1 MRRHPATTDDD
12 HDPARRGVLASMC
25 LALVLV
31 VASVSSINLA
41 LTGISIDL
49 GTTSSQLTWIADGY
63 TVALAAL
70 VLPFGAL
77 GDRYGRRSLL
87 LAGSVVFGLAALSAA
102 AVQSPEALIGC
113 RVVMGIGAAMI
124 MPGTLSTITAVFPAA
139 HRSRAVSVWAG
150 FATSGAILGMLGCG
164 LLLEWSSWRAAFVAT
179 AVLAAAAFVAALKLA
194 PNTKDPEEAVIDL
207 PGFALSGVGI
217 GALVYGII
225 SGAESGWSTGAAVG
239 ALAVAATALLAFV
252 AWELRTARPMLDVRL
267 FRFRGFSTG
276 TVALTVQFLCLFG
289 FFFVGL
295 QFLQLTLGYSAL
307 HSAVALLPMA
317 TIVMPMSRIAPRLV
331 ERLGQRAVMTAG
343 LLLLGGGLGVM
354 SRLDGSST
362 YLDFLVGLAVF
373 GLGMALTSTPSTT
386 AIVASLPRAKQGVA
400 SAMNDVSRELGSAL
414 GIAVLG
420 SLFSSGYRDAIS
432 GATAGLP
439 SEAAHAVGESAGA
452 GLAVASNAGPS
463 GADLASAVQG
473 AFAVGLGDAMSAGA
487 LIAIVAAAYVA
498 WKAPGRSTSIV
509 VEVAP
514 AVDDIRRE
522 LVA

>member
-1 MRRHPATTDDD
+1 
-12 HDPARRGVLASMC
+12 MC

-331 ERLGQRAVMTAG
+331 ERLG
-343 LLLLGGGLGVM
+343 
-354 SRLDGSST
+354 
-362 YLDFLVGLAVF
+362 
-373 GLGMALTSTPSTT
+373 
-386 AIVASLPRAKQGVA
+386 
-400 SAMNDVSRELGSAL
+400 
-414 GIAVLG
+414 
-420 SLFSSGYRDAIS
+420 
-432 GATAGLP
+432 
-439 SEAAHAVGESAGA
+439 HA
-452 GLAVASNAGPS
+452 P
-463 GADLASAVQG
+463 
-473 AFAVGLGDAMSAGA
+473 
-487 LIAIVAAAYVA
+487 
-498 WKAPGRSTSIV
+498 
-509 VEVAP
+509 
-514 AVDDIRRE
+514 
-522 LVA
+522 